1 MFGAISKKF
10 RTLDLQIN
18 FEIPPISHFF
28 KVVKFLSLYQ
38 STCCV
43 IIRHFTTVP
52 TLFAS
57 NDIQVHACSIF
68 EKTFLYRT

>member
-1 MFGAISKKF
+1 MFGAISEKF
-10 RTLDLQIN
+10 RTSDIQII
-18 FEIPPISHFF
+18 FAISPISHFF
-28 KVVKFLSLYQ
+28 KVMKFLSLYQ

-57 NDIQVHACSIF
+57 NDIQVHACSNLS
-68 EKTFLYRT
+68 KTFLYRT